1 VKKEAQKARRQ
12 RIAVILDASGHG
24 HRDLELTLAIAAALQ
39 AEVEGVFVEDSD
51 LLSLAAL
58 PFLREVR
65 GVTLNEEQ
73 VSEARLRLELR
84 GLARQARNSLEST
97 ALRHGVTCSFRVWR
111 GSAEAEILTAA
122 LEAEMLSLAPT
133 GSHAPFSVRPP
144 RLSPREKRTGLAIT
158 VLFNDSDTSFR
169 ALDAASQLARSKN
182 AELKVLLQP
191 SAGAKHK
198 QLRKKACSLLGED
211 APSPVFLLAG
221 SSAAELAQAIV
232 RAGSDLLVVD
242 AANPLLAGRTIWQ
255 FVQTVHCPLLL
266 VR

>member
-1 VKKEAQKARRQ
+1 MKKEAQKARRQ

-84 GLARQARNSLEST
+84 GLARQARKSLEST
-97 ALRHGVTCSFRVWR
+97 ALRHGVSCSFRVWR
-111 GSAEAEILTAA
+111 GSAGAEILTAA
-122 LEAEMLSLAPT
+122 LEAEMLSLAPI

-144 RLSPREKRTGLAIT
+144 RLPPRQKRTGLAIT
-158 VLFNDSDTSFR
+158 VLFDDSDTSFR
-169 ALDAASQLARSKN
+169 ALDAASHLARSTN
-182 AELKVLLQP
+182 AELKILLQP
-191 SAGAKHK
+191 S
-198 QLRKKACSLLGED
+198 ACSLLGED
-211 APSPVFLLAG
+211 APSAVFLLAG
-221 SSAAELAQAIV
+221 SSAAELAQAVV
-232 RAGSDLLVVD
+232 RAGGDLLVVD

-255 FVQTVHCPLLL
+255 FVQTVQRPLLL